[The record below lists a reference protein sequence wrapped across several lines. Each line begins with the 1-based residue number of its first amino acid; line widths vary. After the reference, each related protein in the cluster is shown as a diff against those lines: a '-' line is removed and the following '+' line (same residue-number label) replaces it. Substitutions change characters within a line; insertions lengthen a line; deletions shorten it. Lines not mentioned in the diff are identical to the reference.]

1 MTIKISQLPSTSVL
15 ADANL
20 FPLVAN
26 VSSTLTS
33 QQATL
38 AVLKNN
44 VLAGTAATATKL
56 VVARTINGVAF
67 DGTSDINIS
76 VSINNL
82 VHAFSV
88 DTNGDLLY
96 YQITDTNVNLQNAN
110 NADLY
115 ATVDVG
121 TDRYTYGLNNL
132 GMLVATFN

>member
-1 MTIKISQLPSTSVL
+1 MAIKFSQLPSTNVL

-26 VSSTLTS
+26 VASTLTS

-38 AVLKNN
+38 AVLKNY
-44 VLAGTAATATKL
+44 VLAGNAATATKL
-56 VVARTINGVAF
+56 VTARSINGVAF

-96 YQITDTNVNLQNAN
+96 YQITDTNVNLQNGN

-121 TDRYTYGLNNL
+121 TDRYTYGVNASGN
-132 GMLVATFN
+132 LVATFN

>member
-1 MTIKISQLPSTSVL
+1 MAIKFSQLPSTNVL

-38 AVLKNN
+38 AVLKNY
-44 VLAGTAATATKL
+44 VLAGNSATATKL
-56 VVARTINGVAF
+56 VTSRTINGVAF

-121 TDRYTYGLNNL
+121 TDRYTYGVNNL

>member
-38 AVLKNN
+38 AVLKNY
-44 VLAGTAATATKL
+44 VLAGNAATATKL
-56 VVARTINGVAF
+56 VTSRTINGVAF

>member
-1 MTIKISQLPSTSVL
+1 MSIKISQLPVTNVL

-33 QQATL
+33 QQSTL
-38 AVLKNN
+38 AVLKNY
-44 VLAGTAATATKL
+44 VLAGNAATATKL

-67 DGTSDINIS
+67 DGTTDINIS

-96 YQITDTNVNLQNAN
+96 YQITDTNVNLQNGS

-121 TDRYTYGLNNL
+121 TDRYTYSVNASGNL
-132 GMLVATFN
+132 IATFN

>member
-1 MTIKISQLPSTSVL
+1 MAIKFSQLPSTNVL

-26 VSSTLTS
+26 VASTLTS

-38 AVLKNN
+38 AVLKNY
-44 VLAGTAATATKL
+44 VLAGNAATATKL
-56 VVARTINGVAF
+56 VTARSINGVAF

-96 YQITDTNVNLQNAN
+96 YQITDTNVNLQNGN

-121 TDRYTYGLNNL
+121 TDRYTYSVNASGNL
-132 GMLVATFN
+132 IATFN

>member
-1 MTIKISQLPSTSVL
+1 MAIKFSQLPSTNVL
-15 ADANL
+15 SDANL

-38 AVLKNN
+38 AVLKNY
-44 VLAGTAATATKL
+44 VLAGNAATATKL
-56 VVARTINGVAF
+56 VTSRSINGVAF

-96 YQITDTNVNLQNAN
+96 YQITDTNVNLQNGN
-110 NADLY
+110 RADLY

-121 TDRYTYGLNNL
+121 TDRYTYSVNASGNL
-132 GMLVATFN
+132 IATFN

>member
-1 MTIKISQLPSTSVL
+1 MSIKISQLPLTNVV

-26 VSSTLTS
+26 VSGTLTS
-33 QQATL
+33 QQSTL
-38 AVLKNN
+38 AVLKNY
-44 VLAGTAATATKL
+44 VLAGNAATATKL

-67 DGTSDINIS
+67 DGTADINIS

-96 YQITDTNVNLQNAN
+96 YQITDTNVNLQSGN

-121 TDRYTYGLNNL
+121 TDRYTYSVNASGNL
-132 GMLVATFN
+132 IATFN

>member
-38 AVLKNN
+38 AVLKNY

-56 VVARTINGVAF
+56 VTSRTINGVAF

-110 NADLY
+110 NEDLY

>member
-38 AVLKNN
+38 AVLKNY
-44 VLAGTAATATKL
+44 VLAGNAATATKL
-56 VVARTINGVAF
+56 VTSRTINGVAF

-76 VSINNL
+76 VNINNL

-96 YQITDTNVNLQNAN
+96 YQITDTNVNLQNGN

-115 ATVDVG
+115 ATVDMG

>member
-38 AVLKNN
+38 AVLKNY
-44 VLAGTAATATKL
+44 VLAGNAATATKL
-56 VVARTINGVAF
+56 VTSRNINGVAF

-76 VSINNL
+76 VNINNL

-96 YQITDTNVNLQNAN
+96 YQITDNNVNLQNGK

-115 ATVDVG
+115 ATVDMG
-121 TDRYTYGLNNL
+121 TDRYTYGVNASGN
-132 GMLVATFN
+132 LVATFN

>member
-33 QQATL
+33 QQSTL
-38 AVLKNN
+38 AVLKNY
-44 VLAGTAATATKL
+44 VLAGNSATATKL
-56 VVARTINGVAF
+56 VTSRTINGVAF

-121 TDRYTYGLNNL
+121 TDRYTYGVNNL

>member
-15 ADANL
+15 ADANI

-38 AVLKNN
+38 AVLKNY
-44 VLAGTAATATKL
+44 VLAGNAATATKL
-56 VVARTINGVAF
+56 VTSRNINGVAF

-96 YQITDTNVNLQNAN
+96 YQITDTNVNLQNGN

-115 ATVDVG
+115 ATVDMG
-121 TDRYTYGLNNL
+121 TDRYTYGVNASGN
-132 GMLVATFN
+132 LVATFN

>member
-1 MTIKISQLPSTSVL
+1 MSIKISQLPVTNVL

-33 QQATL
+33 QQSTL
-38 AVLKNN
+38 AVLKNY
-44 VLAGTAATATKL
+44 VLAGNAATATKL

-67 DGTSDINIS
+67 DGTTDINIS

-96 YQITDTNVNLQNAN
+96 YQITDTNVNLQNGN

-121 TDRYTYGLNNL
+121 TDRYTYSVNASGNL
-132 GMLVATFN
+132 IATFN

>member
-1 MTIKISQLPSTSVL
+1 MAIKFSQLPSTSVL

-26 VSSTLTS
+26 VASTLTS

-38 AVLKNN
+38 AVLKNY

-56 VVARTINGVAF
+56 VTARSINGVAF

-96 YQITDTNVNLQNAN
+96 YQITDTNVNLQNGN

-121 TDRYTYGLNNL
+121 TDRYTYSVNASGNL
-132 GMLVATFN
+132 IATFN

>member
-1 MTIKISQLPSTSVL
+1 
-15 ADANL
+15 
-20 FPLVAN
+20 LVAN

-38 AVLKNN
+38 AVLKNY

-56 VVARTINGVAF
+56 VTSRTINGVAF

-110 NADLY
+110 NEDLY